1 MSSLLPDDFDSEL
14 FSFSEE
20 ALRDEDAEDR
30 RLDEGKEEVEAGEAA
45 RLAGDV
51 GALPTDAGGNILDEC
66 LAGDWHGVLWR
77 FSVLECWLQSAELV

>member
-1 MSSLLPDDFDSEL
+1 MEQVLKNLESCHSNKGDVITKC
-14 FSFSEE
+14 FSH
-20 ALRDEDAEDR
+20 R

-51 GALPTDAGGNILDEC
+51 GVLPTDAGGNILDEC

-77 FSVLECWLQSAELV
+77 FSVLECWLHSAELV